1 MTELT
6 AAQRFFWLRQQAMP
20 SVPLNMAQVTDIEGP
35 LDREYF
41 LTELAEQT
49 RRMRMMQLRFEEGPD
64 GPRCVYD
71 PALHDHTEYVDVGD
85 QSDPRA
91 AACEIIDADLHRAVD
106 VTADRLARAIL
117 FRLGHHRH
125 LLYNRAH
132 HLTTDGVAT
141 RDNLLITLRR
151 CLTRDSSAPPVPV
164 ADLAAAPT
172 ADHAYQSSSRRARD
186 ADYWREALA
195 GRDPATSPA
204 HRSGGP
210 ASRNH
215 TVAAPIPMA
224 TMDTIR
230 ELITAIPTSLPTLI
244 ATAAAGYLSRRTGDA
259 DGALTLAVAA
269 RTTAALRATP
279 LPTINFVPLRAGV
292 GRRTEIHAAVRTT
305 ERAMLGALRHQR
317 YRFEDIVTE
326 HGDHTGGPVLNLML
340 FDREMR
346 FGETT
351 VRFSSVTT
359 GPAEDLAINVFPSGT
374 LAQSTDTGTFIVEI
388 EANPRRYDP
397 AEVTAFHDGLLAMLG
412 ALADALT
419 APGAARVIIDDLPLP
434 ARTPEVPGTESP
446 TDTMPDLIAAT
457 VARAGNGVAVDGS
470 LLGEPVVTFADLDG
484 RTADLAPR
492 LSALG
497 ARPGTRVVVLMRRG
511 VDQVIAWWAVARS
524 GATIVLI
531 DPAQPSARI
540 DRMLAT
546 ATPVLI
552 LATNTEHGARTGIP
566 SITLDDLAHVNPRA
580 GRLPAPHP
588 ADAAYIVFTSGS
600 TGEPKGVV
608 VPHTGP
614 AAIARDMRARFGTGD
629 LGYRADKDGA
639 RWLSVASPMFDM
651 AHFEMLVCA
660 ALGHT
665 LIPAAG
671 LDADLGRALLDHRIT
686 HLMAT
691 PTFLN
696 RIPAHTL
703 PETVSAIGEVLSPA
717 LAARITGGQTGPG
730 GGRRVFNTYGPA
742 EATLYATAAPITAD
756 VHLDRPVSIGRPV
769 PGMSALILDHR
780 LRPAPDG
787 VIGEL
792 YLCGPQLAQ
801 GYRSRP
807 GLTAT
812 RFLACPWR
820 DGVRMYRTGDLA
832 RHDPATGDLVFVGRA
847 DGQLSVR
854 GVRVEPA
861 EIENAA
867 TEVDGVGAAVVVAH
881 RAPDGDLALDIA
893 CVGTDAVPGD
903 DGLER
908 SVRAHL
914 IATLP
919 SVMWPRRVL
928 VLDRLPTGPTG
939 KIDRDA
945 VARVVAGI
953 ALHEPE
959 FVAATSDV
967 ECALGEI
974 VSDVLRVERVSMAA
988 AVIDLGGTSLTML
1001 EIMARLGTRVG
1012 RPLRIGELT
1021 PATTLAEIAARVGAG
1036 DLTAATAP
1044 ATTPVVT
1051 PVQHQIWALHRT
1063 DPADHVYH
1071 LAVRVE
1077 FAPGTATGPVTA
1089 DPMTADP
1096 VTADLVTSALTDLAL
1111 HHEALR
1117 RVFPARPD
1125 GTPTMR
1131 LLPTQAMVDAM
1142 PITRDTLNPSTV
1154 RSVVAAPFDLTVDP
1168 PWRAVLD
1175 DSRGAVSMVF
1185 VVHHI
1190 AVDGWSIPILVRDML
1205 IAVTARTRRRLPEFP
1220 GPGDFGSGRAVTDSD
1235 AGHSYWRE
1243 ALAGAPTRLAL
1254 PEARTTREGHTE
1266 AVHLERVIDAR
1277 LSVAATAQAAGAG
1290 ATLQALVRVAVAAVL
1305 AGVAGADDV
1314 VISVPTSGRSSS
1326 SDLER
1331 VGMFVRTVPVRARA
1345 LGSQTVAEALAGSVA
1360 ALQAGMR
1367 HADTAPAQ
1375 LADVVLAQAN
1385 TMDGTELG
1393 RDTGL
1398 SRRALIRSATP
1409 IRTGKARTALEFV
1422 VDESGDAL
1430 RLSLTVAPDRVD
1442 PDGAATLLD
1451 HVVGTL
1457 TRLALADPDTL
1468 VGSCTPSGH
1477 RVAPECPVAGTD
1489 PIHALL
1495 AHVGATP
1502 HAIAVTD
1509 ARTSMTYEQLSTRA
1523 FEMAMDLRR
1532 IGVRAGDR
1540 VALLLGRSAETV
1552 VAMVGTLMADAAYVP
1567 LDPEHPPART
1577 VELIAGTSPAA
1588 IVGDD
1593 LLIEPGPGLGTAPRR
1608 PGIAYVIHTSGSTG
1622 RPKGVAVSRT
1632 ALAAMLGAALDV
1644 VDATPADVWSATHSH
1659 TFDFS
1664 VWEIFG
1670 ALCSGGR
1677 VVIVDRPVSR
1687 DPVLLSATLH
1697 DCGVSILSQTPTAFA
1712 RLAAPDDPG
1721 ASNGSGSRLPALRC
1735 VVFGGEALQA
1745 PALHDWAQANPHV
1758 RLINMYGI
1766 TETTVHLTA
1775 ADVDTADA
1783 RSIIGTPFAGVGW
1796 SVRDRHLRPV
1806 PVGGLGELYVSG
1818 AQLADGYLH
1827 APALTASRFV
1837 ADPDGCGT
1845 RMYRTGDVVRLIAPD
1860 RLVYLGRSDDQ
1871 MQVRG
1876 HRVEPAEIAAAL
1888 VEAPGVREARVVIA
1902 GGPRPGDEQI
1912 LAFVID
1918 GTTADDDT
1926 TDDGTTAGE
1935 VSADER
1941 EAVLQRACATR
1952 LPGYLMPARIGV
1964 VERWPLTDN
1973 GKLDKHALIAGLP
1986 TITGTPVPLTAAQRR
2001 IAEVVA
2007 EIIGEPGPQA
2017 GGQASLE
2024 WGPQQWGPDVNFFS
2038 VGGNS
2043 LSAARLAARLSSPGT
2058 PVTVADILAAP
2069 TIAGLAE
2076 LIAADALTP
2085 RRRSRDG
2092 LWPAQH
2098 ALWDAHRGQPDSA
2111 AYHLALRLTVRAEA
2125 PVVRAALL
2133 DLADRHPMLR
2143 AVFPDRGDATPEV
2156 VILHADALAGNPP
2169 ITQRDTVPD
2178 TSQAAE
2184 IVNAPFDLTTRPA
2197 WRAVLADSPAGTGIV
2212 LVAHHIAVDGAS
2224 VPILLDDLHTALTA
2238 RLRGRS
2244 PRWVEQPDELQ
2255 VSVRDDDTDYWRT
2268 VLDGAPAHLAL
2279 PEPPRR
2285 HPEVEQP
2292 AVVHERRIDAATAA
2306 AVNEVVAGAGTT
2318 LYSALWVALAATLAA
2333 VTDSDD
2339 VVAAIPVALPGGPR
2353 VGMRATTVPVRWSA
2367 ATADHRPVATLSI
2380 DEALVHAHRTI
2391 ADAAAHAASA
2401 PATLPDVLL
2410 DHAAALPDSPGPLI
2424 TDITP
2429 INGGI
2434 TRTALEFTVRT
2445 VDDGALSVQVTA
2457 SPTRVEA
2464 AAVKPMLEYFVAALT
2479 ALTDS
2484 STRCVAECLPA
2495 GVLAQPTSVHPNV
2508 SAQSIDPVDAVR
2520 AMATR
2525 QPDAVAIVASGGV
2538 AIVDSED
2545 VLTYR
2550 DLWCRAE
2557 QVAEKLYAAGTRPGT
2572 TVVLALRRGSEA
2584 VVAALGVLA
2593 AGAVFAPVD
2602 PDLPP
2607 ARQRLLYRRIGPGA
2621 TIREGLEI
2629 SPAHSGTGPAVPG
2642 AAYVIHT
2649 SGSTGAPKGVV
2660 VDRTAMA
2667 AMLGASLSRLGC
2679 TGEMVGSWSHALSFD
2694 ASVWE
2699 MFGPLAAGGRVVV
2712 FSDDDV
2718 RDPARFAAGL
2728 TRHRVTHCAQ
2738 TPSAFARLTDSLAL
2752 QALAGTA
2759 DVSLASLRTVILAGE
2774 AVDPARLRGWA
2785 SAYPEVRLLTMYGP
2799 TETTVQVLCGEIDL
2813 DDDRPIIGTPLDGV
2827 HAEIR
2832 DRRGRR
2838 VPVGGRGEL
2847 HLSGPQLA
2855 MGYLG
2860 DPATTATRFV
2870 AGPDG
2875 TRHYRTGDRVRLLP
2889 DRRIAFLGRVDD
2901 QLKIRGFRIEPAEI
2915 VAALTAAPDV
2925 LDCRVLQDGVAS
2937 AARLVAAIRVGAAA
2951 QAVPSEAALISWC
2964 AQRLP
2969 AYAVPSRILV
2979 VDEWPQTANGK
2990 IDQTELLRKIHS
3002 SSGIGRQLT
3011 PREQMVAAAI
3021 RECLDSG
3028 DDPAASA
3035 PLDPDTDLVTLGI
3048 NSLTAARLAARL
3060 SLHGSRIGVT
3070 EVFSHP
3076 TIAGLAQ
3083 LLSTS
3088 PIVDDDAVPDP
3099 WEVEEESTDP
3109 DHPALTPEQ
3118 LDLWLRWHADP
3129 DQPGYVLAGIVGVPG
3144 TDAREIR
3151 RRVSELVRRH
3161 DGLRTGFPELDG
3173 VPYQRLWTDDE
3184 VDAYLGALDPL
3195 TDVDADEVLAEIA
3208 RRPIDLT
3215 ASLPWRA
3222 RLVDTSGGYRLVCV
3236 IHHIS
3241 ADGETARMLRREL
3254 TTGPPTDSARR
3265 LDYRQYSRWR
3275 QAMVR
3280 SHRDRLTGYWS
3291 RVFAEPIVPLT
3302 VTDMDLAAT
3311 GSGAT
3316 HHGRVVFP
3324 TELTTRIDRCA
3335 AAVGSTPFIVVHT
3348 AIAVVLTRQ
3357 AAAAER
3363 VMTAGGASE
3372 CTVGTAVSGRTDPR
3386 WSTVCGLFARAVPL
3400 RTRIEP
3406 DDTFATL
3413 LRRNTLGVLGAI
3425 DHSDLPLSEIAAIAD
3440 PERERAGRSL
3450 VDVVVGEIPPD
3461 LSVTGLDTTGLD
3473 TTGRTQA
3480 ALDIMLGRDGDRTY
3494 LVAACRDSVADC
3506 DRLDAL
3512 LTAITETLENGTAD
3526 PALPVRAL
3534 TRAPVPQP
3542 SVETPVISAHSRA
3555 PHTLAELLDRQPVPD
3570 ATRPAIID
3578 VTHSFPGYG
3587 EVLYHADVE
3596 RLVRILAWALRD
3608 RGLGPG
3614 DVVAKHLPRSCFDV
3628 IATMALAR
3636 VGAAFVNLDPADPPR
3651 RRERLIQRSGAR
3663 TILTLRADRPPRL
3676 PVRIAVVALDDP
3688 DLYRSRRV
3696 TEFEPR
3702 HRTRTLQLDDVAYLA
3717 FTSGTTGTPKG
3728 VEITHRGLAAWA
3740 LTTAERLGLDA
3751 TDRVMHTHTTA
3762 FDAHLMGVVP
3772 ARAVGACIVICP
3784 PEVMAGTEL
3793 ATEIIRLAVTV
3804 LMTTPSVLSTLDPA
3818 QVARL
3823 RHVVVGGEAL
3833 PRTLLSRWT
3842 SSVSVTN
3849 EYGPTETTVAISSAT
3864 YRQNTTGAVSIG
3876 TPVPNIEALVLDSS
3890 LQSVPDYTVGELYV
3904 AGAALARGYLAD
3916 TSTTA
3921 SRFVA
3926 RPFGDGD
3933 RMYRTGDLVHRR
3945 GDGSLVIHGRAD
3957 DQLKI
3962 RGVRMEAEEIN
3973 AVLAGLPGVAAAA
3986 SAVRTN
3992 RAGEPLLVSWVIP
4005 APGDRPR
4012 PERLREQARAV
4023 LPRTMVP
4030 SAIAVVDRFPTRPS
4044 GKIDHHRLPN
4054 PVAAQEPAPG
4064 AERMMPAN
4072 SVETRNE
4079 LLVAEVLAEVL
4090 ECEVAEVGSD
4100 TDFFALGGTSLSA
4113 ARVRS
4118 RLIARTSR
4126 DLDADVV
4133 FRARTVGELARRI
4146 DCAADLTGPIPH
4158 HAPRPEHLPLAYPQR
4173 RMWIHHRFDPEDTT
4187 YHIPLVLRIRGSYDP
4202 ARIVRAYRA
4211 VVGAHESLRTV
4222 FPDTGRGPEQRLTID
4237 VPDLVV
4243 QSVSTAAVRAAIAAE
4258 VARPFDLERE
4268 TAIRARLFV
4277 SGDDSD
4283 EGETGLGGGYL
4294 VLTLHHIAVDG
4305 WSMRILL
4312 DDLMTAYRT
4321 ELPAEAAPDY
4331 ADYTRWQ
4338 RDILGDPDDPTSRFT
4353 RDIAFWT
4360 TELGDA
4366 SAPVVLGPPGHTG
4379 GRVVRD
4385 IDAQVILALRERTSA
4400 LGTSVFHAVHG
4411 ALIAT
4416 LGRLTGE
4423 WDVVVGVPVHGRSA
4437 PQWERV
4443 VGMFVNTVAV
4453 RTRLQPGATVAD
4465 AVACAREAHLRVAG
4479 HQEVPYE
4486 SVVRAVCPNA
4496 RSTHDPLTSIL
4507 LVGQDVVPEPDAA
4520 MAGAGSEASGPSVAG
4535 AGSEAS
4541 GPSVAGA
4548 GSEVVRAEPVQVVP
4562 EREAAGHD
4570 LEVIVGDRDGAL
4582 VLTVVYSARV
4592 SARTANEV
4600 ADQLVDGLVG
4610 FAGAGGELVGEE
4622 TVGGTDTSESV
4633 AAAFAEIMA
4642 VDRASV
4648 RADTDFFD
4656 LGGTSLSAAR
4666 VASLLTREL
4675 GWTVSAKWLFDH
4687 PTVGEFAARLDRR
4700 IAETANDGEVRVAPD
4715 TEQSATEGG
4724 DVPLTGPQRRMWM
4737 AAELGKPGYHVPV
4750 LLPIPGGAGA
4760 GSKASGPNFP
4770 GTGSEA
4776 SGPNFPCVLDVRTA
4790 VRTLIGR
4797 HGALR
4802 TVYPMFDD
4810 GPRQRVLDTW
4820 EPTIDLLDA
4829 GAVGEMLATP
4839 FDSLATSPPVRVG
4852 LIASDEQTVSA
4863 VLVVAHHIALDGESA
4878 VVLQRELAALLS
4890 GPNHPGAGSEASG
4903 PNHPGAGSEAS
4914 GPNHPGAGS
4923 EASGPNH
4930 PGAGSAA
4937 SGPNCTGRT
4946 LAAAPSSAWV
4956 SRRLLA
4962 AESAARDRELAYWQ
4976 RVLADPPAPLVL
4988 DHLPHAEGG
4997 IVHTRRAL
5005 PAKLWPQLDVAAQS
5019 LRVSRFHLVHAALA
5033 WALAVQSG
5041 TDDVVVATTT
5051 SLRRDPDLSEVV
5063 GMLVATVVLRTRLD
5077 PRMTFAEWANRVRDD
5092 DIAALEHSW
5101 VPFDEVMREI
5111 GVTAGSAAPSLAE
5124 VALTVGADASDQTLL
5139 DPAAMGDVDESL
5151 TPMGDFALRV
5161 IVDDGMLL
5169 CAHRAQWAARA
5180 TVETL
5185 MARMEKALQVL
5196 VDEAET
5202 RMASVDLLLPDEQSL
5217 IEASAHGAPYTDPAT
5232 LGDMFAEPA
5241 THQQERIALDD
5252 GTTQLSYRHLDDWV
5266 AVTAHALRAR
5276 GIRSG
5281 ERVAILIERSV
5292 RQQVAFRAVTRIGAV
5307 PVPVDVAHPPAR
5319 IGAVLERTGAY
5330 PLYDNDVPPRPST
5343 SGASVTEVPVA
5354 RVSPASA
5361 AYVITTSGTTGT
5373 PNAVV
5378 VGHRG
5383 LRRLAT
5389 IAPIRSD
5396 DRVAAM
5402 VSVGFD
5408 PSIMEM
5414 VLPLAAAARLVV
5426 APAGI
5431 TAGTELTEWLVT
5443 QRITVFIATPSVLA
5457 TVDVERLTSVRLVFV
5472 GGEALSPSIARTWA
5486 ARCDLVN
5493 VYGPTEATVAATF
5506 APVRPDGAV
5515 RIGRPVDGTTVVV
5528 LDRWLRPVPPGVDG
5542 ELYLAG
5548 DTLAQG
5554 YLGDTALT
5562 SVRFVACPG
5571 GGRMYRTG
5579 DRVRLEGDGALTYVG
5594 RTDRQVKLRGQRV
5607 EPSEIEAVLMGAGAT
5622 QAAAVMRPG
5631 PAGPMLVAYVAGVGG
5646 AEAGR
5651 ACRQRLPRH
5660 MVPAQVIAVDEI
5672 ARTVTGK
5679 IDTSR
5684 LPDPAGP
5691 SSRGIDV
5698 ESCSAATDLER
5709 QVIAAFDAVLGCEPG
5724 VDDDFFALG
5733 GHSLLLLRLHAEIVD
5748 HTGLCPDLADLVA
5761 HPTPRGVAAALARV
5775 GTDQERVVDFDCA
5788 GHDPGRP
5795 LLWAV
5800 HGVSGMPTPFRPL
5813 AATSG
5818 HRVVGLQLPELL
5830 SGEMPGSMADIA
5842 RRHVDA
5848 IRSRQPSGPYRL
5860 IGWSIGGNLA
5870 HEIARQLTHLGER
5883 VELLVLMD
5891 ARTPDEL
5898 ALAPAQ
5904 EGTTTD
5910 VVVAERLRALIAA
5923 VRAHRTG
5930 RVDVDEV
5937 LYVAS
5942 AQTGDIS
5949 GWESLVSTTPRVAR
5963 LDVSH
5968 AELGEPDVMARV
5980 AQLVADRAADRGR

>member
-1 MTELT
+1 MTEKIQVTELT

-35 LDREYF
+35 LDRDHF
-41 LTELAEQT
+41 LTELAEQG
-49 RRMRMMQLRFEEGPD
+49 RRARVMQLRFEEGPR
-64 GPRCVYD
+64 GPVCIYD
-71 PALHDHTEYVDVGD
+71 PSLHDHVEYVDVGD
-85 QSDPRA
+85 RPDPHGA
-91 AACEIIDADLHRAVD
+91 VQEIIDADLHRAVD

-117 FRLGHHRH
+117 FRLSDHRH
-125 LLYNRAH
+125 QLYNRAH

-141 RDNLLITLRR
+141 RDNLVCALRR
-151 CLTRDSSAPPVPV
+151 CLSRDPSAPSVPI
-164 ADLAAAPT
+164 ADLSAAPA
-172 ADHAYQSSSRRARD
+172 ADDAYRISSRRARD
-186 ADYWREALA
+186 ADYWREVLA

-210 ASRNH
+210 ASHNH

-224 TMDTIR
+224 TMDAIR
-230 ELITAIPTSLPTLI
+230 ELITAMPTSLPTLI
-244 ATAAAGYLSRRTGDA
+244 VTAAAGYLSRRTGDA
-259 DGALTLAVAA
+259 DGALTFAVAA

-326 HGDHTGGPVLNLML
+326 HGDHSGGPVLNLML

-374 LAQSTDTGTFIVEI
+374 LAESTDTGTFVVEI

-419 APGAARVIIDDLPLP
+419 APGSARVIIDDLPLP
-434 ARTPEVPGTESP
+434 ARTPGVLGTESP
-446 TDTMPDLIAAT
+446 TDTLPDLIAAT
-457 VARAGNGVAVDGS
+457 VARAGNDVAVDGS
-470 LLGEPVVTFADLDG
+470 LLGEPAVTFADLDG

-511 VDQVIAWWAVARS
+511 VDQVVAWWAVARS

-531 DPAQPSARI
+531 DPAQPTARI

-546 ATPVLI
+546 AAPVLL
-552 LATNTEHGARTGIP
+552 LATSPEHGARAGIP
-566 SITLDDLAHVNPRA
+566 SLSLDDLADVDPRA

-588 ADAAYIVFTSGS
+588 FDAAYVVFTSGS

-614 AAIARDMRARFGTGD
+614 AVIARDMWARFGAGD
-629 LGYRADKDGA
+629 GIDVGA
-639 RWLSVASPMFDM
+639 RWLAVASPMFDM
-651 AHFEMLVCA
+651 AHFEMLACA

-691 PTFLN
+691 PTVLN
-696 RIPAHTL
+696 RIPLHTL
-703 PETVSAIGEVLSPA
+703 PRTVSAIGEALSPA
-717 LAARITGGQTGPG
+717 LAARITCRPPG
-730 GGRRVFNTYGPA
+730 ASGERRVFNTYGPA

-756 VHLDRPVSIGRPV
+756 VHLDRPVPIGRPV
-769 PGMSALILDHR
+769 PGMAALVLDHR
-780 LRPAPDG
+780 LRPVADG
-787 VIGEL
+787 IIGEL
-792 YLCGPQLAQ
+792 YLCGPQLAH
-801 GYRSRP
+801 GYRDRP

-820 DGVRMYRTGDLA
+820 DGSRMYRTGDLA
-832 RHDPATGDLVFVGRA
+832 RRDPTTGDLVFVGRS

-867 TEVDGVGAAVVVAH
+867 TEVDGVGAAVVVADH
-881 RAPDGDLALDIA
+881 APDGDLALDVA
-893 CVGTDAVPGD
+893 CVGTGAAPGG

-908 SVRAHL
+908 AVRAHL

-928 VLDRLPTGPTG
+928 MLDRLPTGPTG

-945 VARVVAGI
+945 VARTVAGI

-974 VSDVLRVERVSMAA
+974 VADVIRVERVSMAA
-988 AVIDLGGTSLTML
+988 SVIDLGGTSLTML
-1001 EIMARLGTRVG
+1001 EIMARLGARVG

-1021 PATTLAEIAARVGAG
+1021 PATTLAEIATRVGAG

-1044 ATTPVVT
+1044 ATAPVVT
-1051 PVQHQIWALHRT
+1051 PAQHQIWALNRSN
-1063 DPADHVYH
+1063 PADHVYH
-1071 LAVRVE
+1071 LAVQVE
-1077 FAPGTATGPVTA
+1077 FALGTGTEPVSADLVTA
-1089 DPMTADP
+1089 DL

-1111 HHEALR
+1111 HHDALR

-1142 PITRDTLNPSTV
+1142 PITREALSSSMV

-1175 DSRGAVSMVF
+1175 DSRGSVSMVF

-1205 IAVTARTRRRLPEFP
+1205 IAVTARTRHRLPEFP
-1220 GPGDFGSGRAVTDSD
+1220 GPGDFGGARPAADSD
-1235 AGHSYWRE
+1235 AGHSYWRDV
-1243 ALAGAPTRLAL
+1243 LAGAPTRLAL
-1254 PEARTTREGHTE
+1254 PEARAAGEVSTE
-1266 AVHLERVIDAR
+1266 AVHLERVVDAR
-1277 LSVAATAQAAGAG
+1277 LSAAATAQATGAG

-1305 AGVAGADDV
+1305 AGVVSDDDV
-1314 VISVPTSGRSSS
+1314 VISVPTSGRWSS

-1331 VGMFVRTVPVRARA
+1331 VGMFVRTVPVRAHA
-1345 LGSQTVAEALAGSVA
+1345 VASQTVAEALAGSVA

-1385 TMDGTELG
+1385 TMDGAELG

-1409 IRTGKARTALEFV
+1409 IRTGRARTALEFV
-1422 VDESGDAL
+1422 VDDSGEQL
-1430 RLSLTVAPDRVD
+1430 RLALTVAPDRVD
-1442 PDGAATLLD
+1442 PDGAGILLD
-1451 HVVGTL
+1451 HVVDTL
-1457 TRLALADPDTL
+1457 TRLALADPTTL
-1468 VGSCTPSGH
+1468 VGSCTPTG
-1477 RVAPECPVAGTD
+1477 RGVAPQCPVAGTD

-1532 IGVRAGDR
+1532 VGVRAGDR

-1577 VELIAGTSPAA
+1577 AELVAATSPAA
-1588 IVGDD
+1588 IVGDG

-1608 PGIAYVIHTSGSTG
+1608 PGIAYIIHTSGSTG

-1644 VDATPADVWSATHSH
+1644 IDATPADVWSATHSH

-1687 DPVLLSATLH
+1687 DPVLLSAILN

-1712 RLAAPDDPG
+1712 RLAAPDGPG
-1721 ASNGSGSRLPALRC
+1721 SSSSSGSRLPALRC

-1745 PALHDWAQANPHV
+1745 PALYDWAQANPRV

-1775 ADVDTADA
+1775 TDVDTNDA
-1783 RSIIGTPFAGVGW
+1783 RSLIGAPFAGVGW

-1818 AQLADGYLH
+1818 AQVADGYLH
-1827 APALTASRFV
+1827 APELTASRFV
-1837 ADPDGCGT
+1837 ADPDGFGT

-1860 RLVYLGRSDDQ
+1860 RLAYLGRSDDQ

-1902 GGPRPGDEQI
+1902 GGTQSGDEHI

-1918 GTTADDDT
+1918 DDT
-1926 TDDGTTAGE
+1926 IGAE
-1935 VSADER
+1935 VPVGER
-1941 EAVLQRACATR
+1941 ETFLLRACATR

-1973 GKLDKHALIAGLP
+1973 GKLDRQALIAGLP
-1986 TITGTPVPLTAAQRR
+1986 AVTGTAIPLTVAQRR
-2001 IAEVVA
+2001 VADLVA
-2007 EIIGEPGPQA
+2007 EIVGQPGPQGTGRGPHD
-2017 GGQASLE
+2017 GGPEQ
-2024 WGPQQWGPDVNFFS
+2024 WGPEQWGPEQWGPEHWGPDVNFFS

-2043 LSAARLAARLSSPGT
+2043 LSAARLAARLSGPGT
-2058 PVTVADILAAP
+2058 QVTVADILAAP
-2069 TIAGLAE
+2069 TIRGLTE
-2076 LIAADALTP
+2076 LVGADAHTSQVRP
-2085 RRRSRDG
+2085 RDV
-2092 LWPAQH
+2092 LWPAQRV
-2098 ALWDAHRGQPDSA
+2098 LWDAHRGQPDSA
-2111 AYHLALRLTVRAEA
+2111 AYHLALRLTVRAEV

-2143 AVFPDRGDATPEV
+2143 AVFPDRGDTTPEV
-2156 VILHADALAGNPP
+2156 VILHADALTGNPP

-2178 TSQAAE
+2178 TGQAAE

-2244 PRWVEQPDELQ
+2244 PRWPEQPDELQ
-2255 VSVRDDDTDYWRT
+2255 VSVCDDDTDYWRT
-2268 VLDGAPAHLAL
+2268 VLDGAAEHLAL

-2285 HPEVEQP
+2285 HPAAEKP
-2292 AVVHERRIDAATAA
+2292 AVVHERRINADTAA
-2306 AVNEVVAGAGTT
+2306 AINEVVAGAGTT

-2353 VGMRATTVPVRWSA
+2353 VGMRATTVPLRWSA
-2367 ATADHRPVATLSI
+2367 VTADRRPVVALPI

-2391 ADAAAHAASA
+2391 ADAATHAASA

-2429 INGGI
+2429 INVGI

-2445 VDDGALSVQVTA
+2445 VDEGALSVQVTA
-2457 SPTRVEA
+2457 SPARVDV
-2464 AAVKPMLEYFVAALT
+2464 AAVEPMLEYFVAALT

-2495 GVLAQPTSVHPNV
+2495 GVLAQPTAVHPNV

-2525 QPDAVAIVASGGV
+2525 QPDAVAIVASGAVSIV
-2538 AIVDSED
+2538 ASGDAALVDSDD

-2557 QVAEKLYAAGTRPGT
+2557 QVAEKLHAAGTRPGT

-2602 PDLPP
+2602 PNLPP

-2629 SPAHSGTGPAVPG
+2629 SPAHSGTGPEVPG

-2712 FSDDDV
+2712 FSEDDV

-2738 TPSAFARLTDSLAL
+2738 TPSAFARLTDPSVL
-2752 QALAGTA
+2752 QPLAGTA

-2774 AVDPARLRGWA
+2774 AVDPARLRAWA
-2785 SAYPEVRLLTMYGP
+2785 SAHPDVRLVTMYGP
-2799 TETTVQVLCGEIDL
+2799 TETTVQVLCGDIDL

-2832 DRRGRR
+2832 DRHGRA
-2838 VPVGGRGEL
+2838 VPLGGRGEL

-2855 MGYLG
+2855 IGYLG

-2937 AARLVAAIRVGAAA
+2937 AARLVAAVRVGAAA
-2951 QAVPSEAALISWC
+2951 QAVPTESTLISWC

-2969 AYAVPSRILV
+2969 TYAVPSRIVV
-2979 VDEWPQTANGK
+2979 VDDWPLTANGK
-2990 IDQTELLRKIHS
+2990 IDQTELLRKLHS

-3011 PREQMVAAAI
+3011 PREEVVAAAI

-3088 PIVDDDAVPDP
+3088 PIVDEDPVPDLG
-3099 WEVEEESTDP
+3099 EVEEESTDP

-3118 LDLWLRWHADP
+3118 LDLWLRWRADP
-3129 DQPGYVLAGIVGVPG
+3129 DHPGYVLAGLIPVPG

-3151 RRVSELVRRH
+3151 RRVAELVRRH
-3161 DGLRTGFPELDG
+3161 DCLRTGFPELDG

-3195 TDVDADEVLAEIA
+3195 TGVDADEVLAEIA

-3215 ASLPWRA
+3215 VSLPWRV
-3222 RLVDTSGGYRLVCV
+3222 RLVDTPGGYRLVCV

-3254 TTGPPTDSARR
+3254 TTGPPTDSTRR

-3316 HHGRVVFP
+3316 HRGRVRFS
-3324 TELTTRIDRCA
+3324 TELTARIDRCA

-3363 VMTAGGASE
+3363 VMTTGGASE

-3406 DDTFATL
+3406 DDSFATL

-3425 DHSDLPLSEIAAIAD
+3425 DHSDLPLAEIAAIAD

-3450 VDVVVGEIPPD
+3450 VDVVVGEVPPD
-3461 LSVTGLDTTGLD
+3461 LSVTGLDTTGLG
-3473 TTGRTQA
+3473 TTGSTQA

-3494 LVAACRDSVADC
+3494 LGAACRDSVADAG
-3506 DRLDAL
+3506 RLEAL
-3512 LTAITETLENGTAD
+3512 LTAITETLESGTAD

-3542 SVETPVISAHSRA
+3542 SVETPVISARMRA
-3555 PHTLAELLDRQPVPD
+3555 PQTLAELLDRQPVPD
-3570 ATRPAIID
+3570 AARPAIID
-3578 VTHSFPGYG
+3578 VTHRFPGYG
-3587 EVLYHADVE
+3587 EVLCHADVE

-3628 IATMALAR
+3628 VATMALAR

-3676 PVRIAVVALDDP
+3676 PVRMAVVALDDS

-3751 TDRVMHTHTTA
+3751 TDRAMHTHSTA

-3772 ARAVGACIVICP
+3772 TRAAGACIVICP

-3793 ATEIIRLAVTV
+3793 ATEITRSAVTV

-3864 YRQNTTGAVSIG
+3864 YRPDTTGAVSIG
-3876 TPVPNIEALVLDSS
+3876 TPVPDIEALVLDSS
-3890 LQSVPDYTVGELYV
+3890 LQAVPDYTVGELYV

-3921 SRFVA
+3921 LRFVA

-3973 AVLAGLPGVAAAA
+3973 AALAGLPGVAAAA

-4005 APGDRPR
+4005 APGDRPH
-4012 PERLREQARAV
+4012 PERLREQARTV

-4030 SAIAVVDRFPTRPS
+4030 AAIAVVDRFPTRPS
-4044 GKIDHHRLPN
+4044 GKIDHPRLPN

-4064 AERMMPAN
+4064 AERAGRMMPAK
-4072 SVETRNE
+4072 SVETRTE

-4090 ECEVAEVGSD
+4090 DCEVAEIGSD

-4146 DCAADLTGPIPH
+4146 GCAADLTGPIPH

-4187 YHIPLVLRIRGSYDP
+4187 YHIPLVLRIRGPYDP
-4202 ARIVRAYRA
+4202 GRIVRAYRA

-4222 FPDTGRGPEQRLTID
+4222 FPDTGRGPEQRLVTD
-4237 VPDLVV
+4237 VPDLVL
-4243 QSVSTAAVRAAIAAE
+4243 QSVSTAAVRDAIAAE

-4283 EGETGLGGGYL
+4283 EDDDGDEGETGLGAAHL

-4312 DDLMTAYRT
+4312 DDLMTAYRA
-4321 ELPAEAAPDY
+4321 ELPAESAPDY

-4338 RDILGDPDDPTSRFT
+4338 RDILGDPDDSTSRFT

-4366 SAPVVLGPPGHTG
+4366 DAPVVLPGPSGDSG

-4385 IDAQVILALRERTSA
+4385 VDAHVIAELREQTSA
-4400 LGTSVFHAVHG
+4400 LGASVFHAVHG
-4411 ALIAT
+4411 ALTAT

-4465 AVACAREAHLRVAG
+4465 AVACAREAHLRAAD

-4507 LVGQDVVPEPDAA
+4507 LVGQDVVPEPDAV
-4520 MAGAGSEASGPSVAG
+4520 VAG

-4541 GPSVAGA
+4541 GPNVAGA
-4548 GSEVVRAEPVQVVP
+4548 GSEAVRAEPVQVVP

-4600 ADQLVDGLVG
+4600 ADQLVDALVG
-4610 FAGAGGELVGEE
+4610 FAGADSGLVGEE

-4687 PTVGEFAARLDRR
+4687 PTVGELVARLDRR
-4700 IAETANDGEVRVAPD
+4700 IAEKANDGEVRVAPD
-4715 TEQSATEGG
+4715 TEQIATEGD

-4750 LLPIPGGAGA
+4750 LLPVPGGAGA
-4760 GSKASGPNFP
+4760 
-4770 GTGSEA
+4770 GSEA
-4776 SGPNFPCVLDVRTA
+4776 SGPNFPGAGSEASGPNCPGAGSEASGPNYPGVVDVRKA

-4797 HGALR
+4797 HAALR
-4802 TVYPMFDD
+4802 TVYPMSDD

-4820 EPTIDLLDA
+4820 EPAIDLLDA
-4829 GAVGEMLATP
+4829 GAIGDMLATP
-4839 FDSLATSPPVRVG
+4839 FDSLATSPPIRIG
-4852 LIASDEQTVSA
+4852 LIAPDGQAVSA

-4878 VVLQRELAALLS
+4878 VVLQRELAAQL
-4890 GPNHPGAGSEASG
+4890 
-4903 PNHPGAGSEAS
+4903 
-4914 GPNHPGAGS
+4914 
-4923 EASGPNH
+4923 
-4930 PGAGSAA
+4930 
-4937 SGPNCTGRT
+4937 TGVGLPAMSR
-4946 LAAAPSSAWV
+4946 AEQI
-4956 SRRLLA
+4956 SRRLLT
-4962 AESAARDRELAYWQ
+4962 AESAARDRELAYWH

-4988 DHLPHAEGG
+4988 DHLPHADGG
-4997 IVHTRRAL
+4997 IVHTRRTL
-5005 PAKLWPQLDVAAQS
+5005 PAGLWPQLDVAARS
-5019 LRVSRFHLVHAALA
+5019 LRASRFHLVHAALA

-5077 PRMTFAEWANRVRDD
+5077 PRMTCAEWVNRVRDD

-5111 GVTAGSAAPSLAE
+5111 GAAGGSVAPSLAE

-5139 DPAAMGDVDESL
+5139 DPAAIGDVDESL

-5185 MARMEKALQVL
+5185 MARMETALQVL

-5202 RMASVDLLLPDEQSL
+5202 RMASVDLLVPDEQWL

-5241 THQQERIALDD
+5241 THQPERIALDD

-5281 ERVAILIERSV
+5281 ARVAILIERSV

-5319 IGAVLERTGAY
+5319 IDAILERTGAY

-5402 VSVGFD
+5402 VSLGFD

-5426 APAGI
+5426 APAEI
-5431 TAGTELTEWLVT
+5431 TAGAELTEWLVT

-5457 TVDVERLTSVRLVFV
+5457 TVDAQQLTSVRLVFV
-5472 GGEALSPSIARTWA
+5472 GGEALSPSIARMWA
-5486 ARCDLVN
+5486 ARCELIN

-5506 APVRPDGAV
+5506 APVRPDGTV

-5548 DTLAQG
+5548 DALAQG

-5579 DRVRLEGDGALTYVG
+5579 DRARLEGDGALTYVG
-5594 RTDRQVKLRGQRV
+5594 RTDRQIKLRGQRV
-5607 EPSEIEAVLMGAGAT
+5607 EPAEIEAVLMGAGAT
-5622 QAAAVMRPG
+5622 QAAVLVRSG
-5631 PAGPMLVAYVAGVGG
+5631 PVGAMLVAYVVGVGD
-5646 AEAGR
+5646 AEVSR
-5651 ACRQRLPRH
+5651 ACRARLPRH

-5691 SSRGIDV
+5691 SSRDRRV
-5698 ESCSAATDLER
+5698 ESCSAASDLER

-5748 HTGLCPDLADLVA
+5748 HTGLRPDLADLVA

-5775 GTDQERVVDFDCA
+5775 GTDRERVVDFDCA
-5788 GHDPGRP
+5788 EHDSGLP

-5830 SGEMPGSMADIA
+5830 SGEMPGSMAEIA

-5848 IRSRQPSGPYRL
+5848 IRRRQLSGPYRL

-5870 HEIARQLTHLGER
+5870 HEIARQLTDLGER

-5904 EGTTTD
+5904 EGTTAD
-5910 VVVAERLRALIAA
+5910 VVIAERLRALIAA

>member
-71 PALHDHTEYVDVGD
+71 PALHDHTEFVDVGD
-85 QSDPRA
+85 RPDPRTA
-91 AACEIIDADLHRAVD
+91 AREIIDADLHRAVD
-106 VTADRLARAIL
+106 VTTDRLARAIL

-151 CLTRDSSAPPVPV
+151 CLTRGPSAPSVPV
-164 ADLAAAPT
+164 ADLAAAPA

-186 ADYWREALA
+186 ADYWREVLA

-230 ELITAIPTSLPTLI
+230 ELITAMPTSLPTLI

-292 GRRTEIHAAVRTT
+292 GRRAEIHAAVRTT

-359 GPAEDLAINVFPSGT
+359 GPAEDLAINVFPAGT
-374 LAQSTDTGTFIVEI
+374 LAESTDTGTFIVEI

-419 APGAARVIIDDLPLP
+419 APGSARVTMDDLPLP
-434 ARTPEVPGTESP
+434 ARTPAVPGTESP
-446 TDTMPDLIAAT
+446 TDTLPDLIAAT
-457 VARAGNGVAVDGS
+457 VARAGNDAAVDGS
-470 LLGEPVVTFADLDG
+470 LLGEPVMTFADLDT
-484 RTADLAPR
+484 RTADLARR

-531 DPAQPSARI
+531 DPAQPTARI

-546 ATPVLI
+546 AAPVLI
-552 LATNTEHGARTGIP
+552 LAATAEHGERNGIP
-566 SITLDDLAHVNPRA
+566 SLSLNDLAHVDPRA

-588 ADAAYIVFTSGS
+588 SDAAYIVFTSGS

-614 AAIARDMRARFGTGD
+614 AAIARDMWARFGAGD
-629 LGYRADKDGA
+629 GIDVGA
-639 RWLSVASPMFDM
+639 RWLAVASPTFDM
-651 AHFEMLVCA
+651 AHFEMLACA

-671 LDADLGRALLDHRIT
+671 LDDDLGRALLDHRIT

-691 PTFLN
+691 PTVLN
-696 RIPAHTL
+696 RIPACTL
-703 PETVSAIGEVLSPA
+703 PATVAAIGEALSPA
-717 LAARITGGQTGPG
+717 LAARITRRPPG
-730 GGRRVFNTYGPA
+730 ASGERRVFNTYGPA

-756 VHLDRPVSIGRPV
+756 VHLDRPVPIGRPV
-769 PGMSALILDHR
+769 TGMAALVLDHR
-780 LRPAPDG
+780 LRPVADG
-787 VIGEL
+787 IIGEL
-792 YLCGPQLAQ
+792 YLCGPQLAH
-801 GYRSRP
+801 GYRDRP

-820 DGVRMYRTGDLA
+820 DGARMYRTGDLA
-832 RHDPATGDLVFVGRA
+832 RRDPTTGDLVFVGRS

-867 TEVDGVGAAVVVAH
+867 TEVDGVSAAVVVAGH
-881 RAPDGDLALDIA
+881 APDGDLALDVA
-893 CVGTDAVPGD
+893 CVGTGAAPGG

-908 SVRAHL
+908 AVRAHL

-928 VLDRLPTGPTG
+928 MLDQLPTGPTG

-945 VARVVAGI
+945 VARAVSGI

-974 VSDVLRVERVSMAA
+974 VADVLRVERVSMAA
-988 AVIDLGGTSLTML
+988 SVIDLGGTSLTML
-1001 EIMARLGTRVG
+1001 EIMARLGARVG

-1021 PATTLAEIAARVGAG
+1021 PATTLAEIAARVDTG

-1044 ATTPVVT
+1044 ATAPVVT
-1051 PVQHQIWALHRT
+1051 PAQHQIWALNRS

-1077 FAPGTATGPVTA
+1077 FAPGTGTE
-1089 DPMTADP
+1089 P

-1111 HHEALR
+1111 HHDALR

-1125 GTPTMR
+1125 GTPTVR

-1142 PITRDTLNPSTV
+1142 PIARGTLSPSMV
-1154 RSVVAAPFDLTVDP
+1154 RAVVAAPFDLTVAP

-1205 IAVTARTRRRLPEFP
+1205 IAVTARTRHRLPEFP
-1220 GPGDFGSGRAVTDSD
+1220 GPGDFGGGRPVADSD
-1235 AGHSYWRE
+1235 AGHSYWRDV
-1243 ALAGAPTRLAL
+1243 LAGAPTRLAL
-1254 PEARTTREGHTE
+1254 PEARTVRDGYTE
-1266 AVHLERVIDAR
+1266 AVHLDRVVDAR
-1277 LSVAATAQAAGAG
+1277 LSAAATAQAAGAG
-1290 ATLQALVRVAVAAVL
+1290 VTLQALVRVAVAAVL
-1305 AGVAGADDV
+1305 AGVVGDDDV
-1314 VISVPTSGRSSS
+1314 VISVPTSGRWSS

-1331 VGMFVRTVPVRARA
+1331 VGMFVRTVPVRSRA
-1345 LGSQTVAEALAGSVA
+1345 VASQTVAEALAGSVA

-1393 RDTGL
+1393 REPVLPG
-1398 SRRALIRSATP
+1398 RAVIRSATP
-1409 IRTGKARTALEFV
+1409 IRTGRARTALEFV
-1422 VDESGDAL
+1422 VDDSGDQL
-1430 RLSLTVAPDRVD
+1430 RLALTVAPDRVD
-1442 PDGAATLLD
+1442 PDGAGILLD
-1451 HVVGTL
+1451 HVVDTL
-1457 TRLALADPDTL
+1457 TRLALADPATL
-1468 VGSCTPSGH
+1468 VGSCTPAG
-1477 RVAPECPVAGTD
+1477 RGVVAECPVAGTD

-1532 IGVRAGDR
+1532 VGVRAGDR
-1540 VALLLGRSAETV
+1540 VALLLGRGAETV

-1577 VELIAGTSPAA
+1577 AELIAATSPAA
-1588 IVGDD
+1588 IVGDG

-1687 DPVLLSATLH
+1687 DPVLLRAILN

-1712 RLAAPDDPG
+1712 RLATPDG
-1721 ASNGSGSRLPALRC
+1721 AGSSSSGGSRLPALRC

-1775 ADVDTADA
+1775 ADIDTTDA
-1783 RSIIGTPFAGVGW
+1783 RSIIGTPFTGVGW

-1837 ADPDGCGT
+1837 ADPDGCGA

-1902 GGPRPGDEQI
+1902 GGTQPGDEQI

-1918 GTTADDDT
+1918 DDT
-1926 TDDGTTAGE
+1926 TDSD
-1935 VSADER
+1935 VSAQER
-1941 EAVLQRACATR
+1941 EALLQRACATR
-1952 LPGYLMPARIGV
+1952 LPGYLMPTRIGV

-1973 GKLDKHALIAGLP
+1973 GKLDRHALIAGLP
-1986 TITGTPVPLTAAQRR
+1986 AVTGTPAPLTAAQRR
-2001 IAEVVA
+2001 VADLVA
-2007 EIIGEPGPQA
+2007 EIVGQPGPQA
-2017 GGQASLE
+2017 AGRATHGD
-2024 WGPQQWGPDVNFFS
+2024 GPELWGPDVNFFS

-2043 LSAARLAARLSSPGT
+2043 LSAARLAARLSGPDT
-2058 PVTVADILAAP
+2058 QVTVADILAAP
-2069 TIAGLAE
+2069 TIRGLTE
-2076 LIAADALTP
+2076 LVAADAHTP
-2085 RRRSRDG
+2085 SVRPRDV
-2092 LWPAQH
+2092 LWPAQR

-2111 AYHLALRLTVRAEA
+2111 AYHLALRVTVRAEV

-2143 AVFPDRGDATPEV
+2143 AVFPDRGDATPEIV
-2156 VILHADALAGNPP
+2156 VLHADALTGNPP

-2178 TSQAAE
+2178 AGQVTE
-2184 IVNAPFDLTTRPA
+2184 IVDAPFDLTTRPA

-2238 RLRGRS
+2238 RLCGRS
-2244 PRWVEQPDELQ
+2244 PRWTEQPDELQ
-2255 VSVRDDDTDYWRT
+2255 VSVRDDDTAYWRT
-2268 VLDGAPAHLAL
+2268 VLDGAPEHLAL

-2285 HPEVEQP
+2285 HPATEKP
-2292 AVVHERRIDAATAA
+2292 AVVHERRIDADTAA
-2306 AVNEVVAGAGTT
+2306 AVNDVVAGAGTT

-2333 VTDSDD
+2333 VTDFDD
-2339 VVAAIPVALPGGPR
+2339 VIAAIPVALPGGPR

-2367 ATADHRPVATLSI
+2367 VTADHRPVVALPI

-2391 ADAAAHAASA
+2391 ADAATHAASA

-2424 TDITP
+2424 TDIAP
-2429 INGGI
+2429 IDVGI

-2457 SPTRVEA
+2457 SPARVDA
-2464 AAVKPMLEYFVAALT
+2464 AAVEPMLEYFVAALT
-2479 ALTDS
+2479 ALTDA
-2484 STRCVAECLPA
+2484 STRCVAECLPSS
-2495 GVLAQPTSVHPNV
+2495 VLAQNTSVRPNV

-2525 QPDAVAIVASGGV
+2525 QPDDV
-2538 AIVDSED
+2538 AIVDSDEVAVVDSDD

-2557 QVAEKLYAAGTRPGT
+2557 QVAEKLHAAGTRPGT

-2629 SPAHSGTGPAVPG
+2629 SPAHSGTGPEVPG

-2649 SGSTGAPKGVV
+2649 SGSTGAPKGVI

-2738 TPSAFARLTDSLAL
+2738 TPSAFARLTDPSVL
-2752 QALAGTA
+2752 QPLAGTA

-2785 SAYPEVRLLTMYGP
+2785 SAHPDVRLVTMYGP

-2827 HAEIR
+2827 RAEVR
-2832 DRRGRR
+2832 DRHGRA
-2838 VPVGGRGEL
+2838 VPIGGRGEL

-2855 MGYLG
+2855 IGYLG

-2875 TRHYRTGDRVRLLP
+2875 TRHYCTGDRVRLLP

-2937 AARLVAAIRVGAAA
+2937 AARLVAAVRVGAAA
-2951 QAVPSEAALISWC
+2951 QAVPTESTLISWC

-2969 AYAVPSRILV
+2969 TYAVPSRIVV
-2979 VDEWPQTANGK
+2979 VDDWPLTVNGK
-2990 IDQTELLRKIHS
+2990 IDHTELLRKIHS

-3028 DDPAASA
+3028 EGPAASA

-3088 PIVDDDAVPDP
+3088 PIVDDDAVPDLG
-3099 WEVEEESTDP
+3099 EVEEESTDP

-3118 LDLWLRWHADP
+3118 LDLWLRWRADP
-3129 DQPGYVLAGIVGVPG
+3129 DHPGYVLAGIIPVPG

-3151 RRVSELVRRH
+3151 RQVAELVRRH
-3161 DGLRTGFPELDG
+3161 DCLRTGFPELDG

-3195 TDVDADEVLAEIA
+3195 TDVDAGEVLAEIA
-3208 RRPIDLT
+3208 RRPMDLT
-3215 ASLPWRA
+3215 VSLPWRV
-3222 RLVDTSGGYRLVCV
+3222 RLVDTPGGYRLVCV

-3254 TTGPPTDSARR
+3254 TTGPPTDSTRR
-3265 LDYRQYSRWR
+3265 RDYRQYSRWR
-3275 QAMVR
+3275 QAMAR

-3311 GSGAT
+3311 GPGAT
-3316 HHGRVVFP
+3316 HHGRVMFS
-3324 TELTTRIDRCA
+3324 TELTARIDRCA

-3363 VMTAGGASE
+3363 VMTTGGASE

-3406 DDTFATL
+3406 DDSFATL

-3425 DHSDLPLSEIAAIAD
+3425 DHSDLPLAEIAAIAD

-3450 VDVVVGEIPPD
+3450 VDVVVGEVPPD
-3461 LSVTGLDTTGLD
+3461 LGMTGLGTTGLGP
-3473 TTGRTQA
+3473 TGSTQA

-3494 LVAACRDSVADC
+3494 LGAACRDSVADSH
-3506 DRLDAL
+3506 RLDAL
-3512 LTAITETLENGTAD
+3512 LTAITETLVSGTAD

-3534 TRAPVPQP
+3534 TRASVPKP
-3542 SVETPVISAHSRA
+3542 SVKTPAISANTRA

-3578 VTHSFPGYG
+3578 VTHRFPGYG

-3740 LTTAERLGLDA
+3740 LTTAERLELDD

-3772 ARAVGACIVICP
+3772 ARASGACIVICP
-3784 PEVMAGTEL
+3784 PEVMAGAEL
-3793 ATEIIRLAVTV
+3793 ATEITRSAVTV
-3804 LMTTPSVLSTLDPA
+3804 LMTTPSVLSTLDPS
-3818 QVARL
+3818 QMARL

-3864 YRQNTTGAVSIG
+3864 YRHNTTGAVSIG
-3876 TPVPNIEALVLDSS
+3876 TPSPDTEALVLDSS
-3890 LQSVPDYTVGELYV
+3890 LQAVPDYTVGELYV

-3973 AVLAGLPGVAAAA
+3973 AALAGLPGVAAAA

-4012 PERLREQARAV
+4012 PERLREQARTV

-4030 SAIAVVDRFPTRPS
+4030 AAIAVVDRFPTRPS
-4044 GKIDHHRLPN
+4044 GKIDHPRLPN
-4054 PVAAQEPAPG
+4054 PVAAQEPVPG
-4064 AERMMPAN
+4064 AERAGRIVPAN
-4072 SVETRNE
+4072 TPVTTSTEQ
-4079 LLVAEVLAEVL
+4079 LVAEVLAEVL
-4090 ECEVAEVGSD
+4090 DCAGAEIGSD

-4118 RLIARTSR
+4118 RLIARTTR

-4146 DCAADLTGPIPH
+4146 DAAADLTGPIPH
-4158 HAPRPEHLPLAYPQR
+4158 RGPRPEYLPLAYPQR

-4187 YHIPLVLRIRGSYDP
+4187 YHIPLVLRIRGPYDP

-4222 FPDTGRGPEQRLTID
+4222 FPDTGRGPEQRLTTD
-4237 VPDLVV
+4237 VADLVV
-4243 QSVSTAAVRAAIAAE
+4243 EPVSIAAVRDAIAAE

-4283 EGETGLGGGYL
+4283 EGETDLGGAYL

-4321 ELPAEAAPDY
+4321 ELPAEPAPGY

-4338 RDILGDPDDPTSRFT
+4338 RDILGEPDDPTSRFT
-4353 RDIAFWT
+4353 RDIDFWT

-4366 SAPVVLGPPGHTG
+4366 GAPVVLPGLPGDSG

-4385 IDAQVILALRERTSA
+4385 VDAHVITALREQTSA
-4400 LGTSVFHAVHG
+4400 LGASVFHAVHG
-4411 ALIAT
+4411 ALTTT

-4465 AVACAREAHLRVAG
+4465 AVACAREAHLRIAD

-4486 SVVRAVCPNA
+4486 SVVRAVCPDA

-4507 LVGQDVVPEPDAA
+4507 LVGQDVVPEPDANVA
-4520 MAGAGSEASGPSVAG
+4520 GAGAGSEA
-4535 AGSEAS
+4535 
-4541 GPSVAGA
+4541 
-4548 GSEVVRAEPVQVVP
+4548 VRAEPVQVVP

-4592 SARTANEV
+4592 SDRTASAV
-4600 ADQLVDGLVG
+4600 ADALVDALVG
-4610 FAGAGGELVGEE
+4610 FAGAGRGLVGEE
-4622 TVGGTDTSESV
+4622 TVAGTDTSESV

-4666 VASLLTREL
+4666 VASLLTRQL

-4687 PTVGEFAARLDRR
+4687 PTVGELAARLDRR
-4700 IAETANDGEVRVAPD
+4700 IVEKANDGEVGVALD
-4715 TEQSATEGG
+4715 TEQIATEGG

-4760 GSKASGPNFP
+4760 GSEASGPNFP
-4770 GTGSEA
+4770 GAGSEA
-4776 SGPNFPCVLDVRTA
+4776 SGPNFPGAGSEASGPNFPGAGSEASGPNFPGVLDVRTA

-4797 HGALR
+4797 HAALC
-4802 TVYPMFDD
+4802 TVYPMSDD

-4852 LIASDEQTVSA
+4852 LIASEGQTVSA

-4878 VVLQRELAALLS
+4878 VVLQRDLAALLS
-4890 GPNHPGAGSEASG
+4890 GPNHPGAGSAASG
-4903 PNHPGAGSEAS
+4903 PK
-4914 GPNHPGAGS
+4914 
-4923 EASGPNH
+4923 H

-4937 SGPNCTGRT
+4937 SGPKHFGGT
-4946 LAAAPSSAWV
+4946 LAAAPSAARV
-4956 SRRLLA
+4956 AGRLLA

-4988 DHLPHAEGG
+4988 DHLPHAEGR

-5005 PAKLWPQLDVAAQS
+5005 PAELWPQLDAAARS

-5051 SLRRDPDLSEVV
+5051 SLRRDPDLSDVV

-5077 PRMTFAEWANRVRDD
+5077 PRMTCAEWVNRVRDD

-5111 GVTAGSAAPSLAE
+5111 GVTGGSVAPSLAE
-5124 VALTVGADASDQTLL
+5124 VALTVGADASDHTLL
-5139 DPAAMGDVDESL
+5139 DPATMGDVDESL

-5161 IVDDGMLL
+5161 IVEDGKLL
-5169 CAHRAQWAARA
+5169 CAHRAQWAAPA

-5185 MARMEKALQVL
+5185 MARMETALQFL
-5196 VDEAET
+5196 VDEAGT
-5202 RMASVDLLLPDEQSL
+5202 RMASVDLLLPDERTL

-5241 THQQERIALDD
+5241 AHQPDRIAIED
-5252 GTTQLSYRHLDDWV
+5252 GTTLLSYRHLDDWV

-5319 IGAVLERTGAY
+5319 IDAVLERTGAY
-5330 PLYDNDVPPRPST
+5330 PLYDNDVPLRPSI

-5389 IAPIRSD
+5389 IAPIRPD

-5414 VLPLAAAARLVV
+5414 VLPLAVAGRLVV
-5426 APAGI
+5426 TPAGI
-5431 TAGTELTEWLVT
+5431 TAGAELTEWLVT

-5457 TVDVERLTSVRLVFV
+5457 TLDAQRLTSVRLVFV
-5472 GGEALSPSIARTWA
+5472 GGEALSPSIANTWA

-5506 APVRPDGAV
+5506 APVRPDGTV
-5515 RIGRPVDGTTVVV
+5515 RIGRPVDGTSVVV

-5548 DTLAQG
+5548 DALAQG

-5562 SVRFVACPG
+5562 SARFVAYPG

-5594 RTDRQVKLRGQRV
+5594 RTDRQIKLRGQRV
-5607 EPSEIEAVLMGAGAT
+5607 EPAEIEAVLMGAGAT
-5622 QAAAVMRPG
+5622 QAAAVVRPG
-5631 PAGPMLVAYVAGVGG
+5631 PAGPMLVAYVVGVGG
-5646 AEAGR
+5646 AEAER

-5660 MVPAQVIAVDEI
+5660 MVPAQVIVVDEI

-5684 LPDPAGP
+5684 LPAPAG
-5691 SSRGIDV
+5691 SSSHERDSR
-5698 ESCSAATDLER
+5698 SCSAATDLER
-5709 QVIAAFDAVLGCEPG
+5709 KVISAFEAVLGCEPG

-5748 HTGLCPDLADLVA
+5748 HTGLRPDLADLVA
-5761 HPTPRGVAAALARV
+5761 RPTPRGVAAALARV
-5775 GTDQERVVDFDCA
+5775 GTHQERVVDFDCA
-5788 GHDPGRP
+5788 DNDPGLP

-5830 SGEMPGSMADIA
+5830 SGDMPDSMAEIA

-5848 IRSRQPSGPYRL
+5848 IRRRQPSGPYRL

-5870 HEIARQLTHLGER
+5870 HEIARQLTDLGER

-5898 ALAPAQ
+5898 AQAPAQ
-5904 EGTTTD
+5904 EGMTTD
-5910 VVVAERLRALIAA
+5910 VVVAERLRTLIAA

-5949 GWESLVSTTPRVAR
+5949 GWESLVSATPRVAR

-5980 AQLVADRAADRGR
+5980 AQLVADRAVARGH

>member
-1 MTELT
+1 MTEKIQVTELT

-71 PALHDHTEYVDVGD
+71 PALHDHTEFVDVGD
-85 QSDPRA
+85 RPDPRA
-91 AACEIIDADLHRAVD
+91 AAREIIDADLHRAVD
-106 VTADRLARAIL
+106 VTTDRLARAIL

-151 CLTRDSSAPPVPV
+151 CLTRGPSAPSVPV
-164 ADLAAAPT
+164 ADLAAAPA

-186 ADYWREALA
+186 ADYWREVLA

-230 ELITAIPTSLPTLI
+230 ELITAMPTSLPTLI

-292 GRRTEIHAAVRTT
+292 GRRAEIHAAVRTT

-359 GPAEDLAINVFPSGT
+359 GPAEDLAINVFPAGT
-374 LAQSTDTGTFIVEI
+374 LAESTDTGTFIVEI

-419 APGAARVIIDDLPLP
+419 APGSARVTMDDLPLP
-434 ARTPEVPGTESP
+434 ARTPAVPGTESP
-446 TDTMPDLIAAT
+446 TDTLPDLIAAT
-457 VARAGNGVAVDGS
+457 VARAGNDAAVDGS
-470 LLGEPVVTFADLDG
+470 LLGEPVMTFADLDT
-484 RTADLAPR
+484 RTADLARR

-531 DPAQPSARI
+531 DPAQPTARI

-546 ATPVLI
+546 AAPVLI
-552 LATNTEHGARTGIP
+552 LATSPDHGARTGIP
-566 SITLDDLAHVNPRA
+566 SRSLDDLADVAPHA

-588 ADAAYIVFTSGS
+588 TDAAYIVFTSGS

-614 AAIARDMRARFGTGD
+614 AAIARDMWARFGAGD
-629 LGYRADKDGA
+629 GIDVGA
-639 RWLSVASPMFDM
+639 RWLAVASPMFDM
-651 AHFEMLVCA
+651 AHFEMLACA

-671 LDADLGRALLDHRIT
+671 LDDDLGRALLHHRIT

-691 PTFLN
+691 PTVLN
-696 RIPAHTL
+696 RIPVHTL
-703 PETVSAIGEVLSPA
+703 PPTVAAIGEALSPA
-717 LAARITGGQTGPG
+717 LAARITRRPPG
-730 GGRRVFNTYGPA
+730 GGGARRVFNTYGPA

-756 VHLDRPVSIGRPV
+756 VHLDRPVPIGRPV
-769 PGMSALILDHR
+769 PGMAALVLDHR
-780 LRPAPDG
+780 LRPVADG
-787 VIGEL
+787 IIGEL
-792 YLCGPQLAQ
+792 YLCGPQLAH
-801 GYRSRP
+801 GYRDRP

-820 DGVRMYRTGDLA
+820 DGARMYRTGDLA
-832 RHDPATGDLVFVGRA
+832 RRDPTAGDLVFVGRA

-867 TEVDGVGAAVVVAH
+867 TEVDGVGAAVVVAGH
-881 RAPDGDLALDIA
+881 APDGDLALDVA
-893 CVGTDAVPGD
+893 CVGTGAAPGG

-908 SVRAHL
+908 AVRAHL

-928 VLDRLPTGPTG
+928 MLDQLPTGPTG

-945 VARVVAGI
+945 VARAVAGI

-974 VSDVLRVERVSMAA
+974 VADVLRVERVSMAA
-988 AVIDLGGTSLTML
+988 SVIDLGGTSLTML
-1001 EIMARLGTRVG
+1001 EIMARLGARVG

-1021 PATTLAEIAARVGAG
+1021 PATTLAEIAARVDTG

-1044 ATTPVVT
+1044 ATAPVVT
-1051 PVQHQIWALHRT
+1051 PAQHQIWALNRS

-1077 FAPGTATGPVTA
+1077 FAPGTGTEPVTA
-1089 DPMTADP
+1089 DLVTADL

-1111 HHEALR
+1111 HHDALR

-1125 GTPTMR
+1125 GTPTVR

-1142 PITRDTLNPSTV
+1142 PIARDTLSPSMV
-1154 RSVVAAPFDLTVDP
+1154 RAVVAAPFDLTVAP

-1205 IAVTARTRRRLPEFP
+1205 IAVTARTRHRLPEFP
-1220 GPGDFGSGRAVTDSD
+1220 GPGDFGGGRPVADSD
-1235 AGHSYWRE
+1235 AGHSYWRDV
-1243 ALAGAPTRLAL
+1243 LAGAPTRLAL
-1254 PEARTTREGHTE
+1254 PEARTAGEASTE
-1266 AVHLERVIDAR
+1266 AVHLERVVDAR
-1277 LSVAATAQAAGAG
+1277 LSAAATAQAAGAG

-1305 AGVAGADDV
+1305 AGVVGDDDV
-1314 VISVPTSGRSSS
+1314 VISVPTSGRWSS

-1331 VGMFVRTVPVRARA
+1331 VGMFVRTVPVRSRA
-1345 LGSQTVAEALAGSVA
+1345 VASQTVAEALAGSVA

-1385 TMDGTELG
+1385 TMDGAELG
-1393 RDTGL
+1393 REPVLPG
-1398 SRRALIRSATP
+1398 RAVIRSATP
-1409 IRTGKARTALEFV
+1409 IRTGRARTALEFV
-1422 VDESGDAL
+1422 VDDSGDQL
-1430 RLSLTVAPDRVD
+1430 RLALTVAPDRVD
-1442 PDGAATLLD
+1442 PDGAGILLD
-1451 HVVGTL
+1451 HVVDTL
-1457 TRLALADPDTL
+1457 TRLALADPATL
-1468 VGSCTPSGH
+1468 VGSCTPAG
-1477 RVAPECPVAGTD
+1477 RGVAAECPVSGTD

-1532 IGVRAGDR
+1532 VGVRAGDR
-1540 VALLLGRSAETV
+1540 VALLLGRGAETV

-1567 LDPEHPPART
+1567 LDPEHPPARIA
-1577 VELIAGTSPAA
+1577 ELVAATSPAA
-1588 IVGDD
+1588 IVGDG

-1622 RPKGVAVSRT
+1622 RPKGVAVPRT

-1687 DPVLLSATLH
+1687 DPVLLSAILN

-1712 RLAAPDDPG
+1712 RLAAPDG
-1721 ASNGSGSRLPALRC
+1721 AGSSSSSGSRLPALRC

-1745 PALHDWAQANPHV
+1745 PALHDWAQANPRV

-1775 ADVDTADA
+1775 ADVDTTDA

-1837 ADPDGCGT
+1837 ADPDGCGA
-1845 RMYRTGDVVRLIAPD
+1845 RLYRTGDVVRLIAPD

-1871 MQVRG
+1871 TQVRG

-1902 GGPRPGDEQI
+1902 GGTQPGDEQI

-1918 GTTADDDT
+1918 DDT
-1926 TDDGTTAGE
+1926 TDDTTADDTIGSG
-1935 VSADER
+1935 VSAEER
-1941 EAVLQRACATR
+1941 EALLQRACATR
-1952 LPGYLMPARIGV
+1952 LPGYLMPTRIGV

-1973 GKLDKHALIAGLP
+1973 GKLDRHALIAGLP
-1986 TITGTPVPLTAAQRR
+1986 AVTGTPAPLTAAQRR
-2001 IAEVVA
+2001 IADLVA
-2007 EIIGEPGPQA
+2007 EIVGQPGPQA
-2017 GGQASLE
+2017 AGRATNE
-2024 WGPQQWGPDVNFFS
+2024 DGPERWGPDVNFFS

-2043 LSAARLAARLSSPGT
+2043 LSAARLAARLSGPGT
-2058 PVTVADILAAP
+2058 QVTVADILAAP
-2069 TIAGLAE
+2069 TIRGLTE
-2076 LIAADALTP
+2076 LVAADTHTP
-2085 RRRSRDG
+2085 QVRSRDV
-2092 LWPAQH
+2092 LCPAQRV
-2098 ALWDAHRGQPDSA
+2098 LWDAHRGQPDSA
-2111 AYHLALRLTVRAEA
+2111 AYHLALRLTVRAEM

-2143 AVFPDRGDATPEV
+2143 AVFPDRGDATPEIV
-2156 VILHADALAGNPP
+2156 VLHADALTGNPP

-2178 TSQAAE
+2178 AGQVAE

-2244 PRWVEQPDELQ
+2244 PRWSEQRDELQ
-2255 VSVRDDDTDYWRT
+2255 ISVRDDDTDYWRT

-2285 HPEVEQP
+2285 HPAAEKP
-2292 AVVHERRIDAATAA
+2292 AVVHERRIDVDTAA
-2306 AVNEVVAGAGTT
+2306 AVDDVVAGAGTT

-2367 ATADHRPVATLSI
+2367 APAHRRPVVALPI
-2380 DEALVHAHRTI
+2380 DEALVYAHRTI
-2391 ADAAAHAASA
+2391 ADAATHAASV

-2429 INGGI
+2429 IDVGI

-2457 SPTRVEA
+2457 SPARVDA
-2464 AAVKPMLEYFVAALT
+2464 AAVEPMLEYFVAALT

-2525 QPDAVAIVASGGV
+2525 QPDAVAIVASGEV
-2538 AIVDSED
+2538 AVVDSDD

-2557 QVAEKLYAAGTRPGT
+2557 QVAEKLLAAGTRPGT

-2621 TIREGLEI
+2621 TIRDGLEI

-2679 TGEMVGSWSHALSFD
+2679 TGEMVGSWSHALAFD

-2738 TPSAFARLTDSLAL
+2738 TPSAFARLTDSSAL

-2785 SAYPEVRLLTMYGP
+2785 SAHPEVRLLTMYGP

-2813 DDDRPIIGTPLDGV
+2813 DDDRPIIGTPLDGA
-2827 HAEIR
+2827 HAEVC
-2832 DRRGRR
+2832 DRHGRA
-2838 VPVGGRGEL
+2838 VPLGGRGEL
-2847 HLSGPQLA
+2847 QLSGPQLA
-2855 MGYLG
+2855 LGYLG
-2860 DPATTATRFV
+2860 DPSTTATRFV

-2875 TRHYRTGDRVRLLP
+2875 IRRYRTGDRVRLLP

-2937 AARLVAAIRVGAAA
+2937 AARLVAAVRVGAAA
-2951 QAVPSEAALISWC
+2951 QAVPTESTLISWC

-2969 AYAVPSRILV
+2969 TYAVPSRIVV
-2979 VDEWPQTANGK
+2979 VDDWPLTVNGK
-2990 IDQTELLRKIHS
+2990 IDHTELLRKLHS
-3002 SSGIGRQLT
+3002 SSDISRQLT
-3011 PREQMVAAAI
+3011 SREEVVAAAI

-3028 DDPAASA
+3028 EGPAASE
-3035 PLDPDTDLVTLGI
+3035 PLNPDTDLVTLGI

-3088 PIVDDDAVPDP
+3088 PIVDDDAVPDLG
-3099 WEVEEESTDP
+3099 EVEEESTDP

-3118 LDLWLRWHADP
+3118 LDLWLRWRADP
-3129 DQPGYVLAGIVGVPG
+3129 DHPGYVLAGIIPVPG
-3144 TDAREIR
+3144 ADAREIR
-3151 RRVSELVRRH
+3151 RRVAELVRRH
-3161 DGLRTGFPELDG
+3161 DCLRTGFPELDG

-3195 TDVDADEVLAEIA
+3195 TGVDADEVLAEIA

-3215 ASLPWRA
+3215 VSLPWRV
-3222 RLVDTSGGYRLVCV
+3222 RLVDTPGGCRLVCV

-3254 TTGPPTDSARR
+3254 TTGPPTDSTRR

-3280 SHRDRLTGYWS
+3280 THRDRLTAYWS

-3316 HHGRVVFP
+3316 HHGRVMFS
-3324 TELTTRIDRCA
+3324 TELTARIDRCA

-3363 VMTAGGASE
+3363 VMTTGGASE

-3406 DDTFATL
+3406 DDSFATL

-3425 DHSDLPLSEIAAIAD
+3425 DHSDLPLAEIAAIAD

-3450 VDVVVGEIPPD
+3450 VDVVVGEVPPD
-3461 LSVTGLDTTGLD
+3461 PGITGLDTTGLG
-3473 TTGRTQA
+3473 TTGSTQA
-3480 ALDIMLGRDGDRTY
+3480 ALDILLGRDGGRTY
-3494 LVAACRDSVADC
+3494 LGAACRDSVADSH
-3506 DRLDAL
+3506 RLDAL
-3512 LTAITETLENGTAD
+3512 LTAITETLESGTAD

-3534 TRAPVPQP
+3534 TRASVPKP
-3542 SVETPVISAHSRA
+3542 SVKTPVISAHTRA

-3578 VTHSFPGYG
+3578 VTHRFPGYG
-3587 EVLYHADVE
+3587 EALCHADVE

-3676 PVRIAVVALDDP
+3676 PVKIAVVALDDP
-3688 DLYRSRRV
+3688 DLYRTRRV

-3772 ARAVGACIVICP
+3772 ARAAGACIVICP
-3784 PEVMAGTEL
+3784 PEVLAGTEL
-3793 ATEIIRLAVTV
+3793 ATEITRSAVTV
-3804 LMTTPSVLSTLDPA
+3804 VMTTPSVLSTLDPA

-3864 YRQNTTGAVSIG
+3864 YRQDTTGAVSIG

-3904 AGAALARGYLAD
+3904 GGSALARGYLAD

-3973 AVLAGLPGVAAAA
+3973 AALAGLPGVAAAA

-4023 LPRTMVP
+4023 LPRSMVP

-4044 GKIDHHRLPN
+4044 GKIDHPRLPN

-4064 AERMMPAN
+4064 ADRMMPAN
-4072 SVETRNE
+4072 SVDTRTE
-4079 LLVAEVLAEVL
+4079 LLVAEVLADVL
-4090 ECEVAEVGSD
+4090 ECEVAEIGSD

-4118 RLIARTSR
+4118 RLVGRTTR

-4146 DCAADLTGPIPH
+4146 DCAADLTGPLPH
-4158 HAPRPEHLPLAYPQR
+4158 HAPRPEYLPLAYPQR

-4187 YHIPLVLRIRGSYDP
+4187 YHIPLVLRIRGLFD
-4202 ARIVRAYRA
+4202 AERIVRAYRA

-4222 FPDTGRGPEQRLTID
+4222 FPDAGRGPEQRLATD

-4243 QSVSTAAVRAAIAAE
+4243 QSVSTAAVRDAIAAE

-4277 SGDDSD
+4277 SGDSD
-4283 EGETGLGGGYL
+4283 EGETGLGDAYL

-4305 WSMRILL
+4305 WSMRIVL

-4321 ELPAEAAPDY
+4321 ELPAEPAPDY

-4338 RDILGDPDDPTSRFT
+4338 HDILGDPDDPTSRFT

-4366 SAPVVLGPPGHTG
+4366 GAPVVLGPSGDSG

-4385 IDAQVILALRERTSA
+4385 VDAHVILALRERTSA
-4400 LGTSVFHAVHG
+4400 LGASVFHAVHG
-4411 ALIAT
+4411 ALTAT

-4465 AVACAREAHLRVAG
+4465 AVACAREAHLRVAD

-4507 LVGQDVVPEPDAA
+4507 LVGQDVVPEPDANMPGA
-4520 MAGAGSEASGPSVAG
+4520 GAGAGSEA
-4535 AGSEAS
+4535 
-4541 GPSVAGA
+4541 
-4548 GSEVVRAEPVQVVP
+4548 VRAEPVQVVP

-4592 SARTANEV
+4592 SDRTASAV
-4600 ADQLVDGLVG
+4600 ADALVDALVG
-4610 FAGAGGELVGEE
+4610 FAGAGRGLVGEE
-4622 TVGGTDTSESV
+4622 TVAGTDTSESV

-4687 PTVGEFAARLDRR
+4687 PTVGELAGRLDRR
-4700 IAETANDGEVRVAPD
+4700 IAEKANDGEVRVAPD
-4715 TEQSATEGG
+4715 AEQIATEGG

-4750 LLPIPGGAGA
+4750 LLPIPGGA
-4760 GSKASGPNFP
+4760 
-4770 GTGSEA
+4770 T
-4776 SGPNFPCVLDVRTA
+4776 VIDVRTA
-4790 VRTLIGR
+4790 LRTLIGR
-4797 HGALR
+4797 HAALR
-4802 TVYPMFDD
+4802 TVYPMSDD

-4820 EPTIDLLDA
+4820 EPAIDLLDA
-4829 GAVGEMLATP
+4829 SAVGEMLATP
-4839 FDSLATSPPVRVG
+4839 FDSLTASPPVRVG
-4852 LIASDEQTVSA
+4852 LVVSQEQTVSA

-4878 VVLQRELAALLS
+4878 VVLQRELDALI
-4890 GPNHPGAGSEASG
+4890 
-4903 PNHPGAGSEAS
+4903 
-4914 GPNHPGAGS
+4914 
-4923 EASGPNH
+4923 
-4930 PGAGSAA
+4930 
-4937 SGPNCTGRT
+4937 TGGV
-4946 LAAAPSSAWV
+4946 LPAAPSAARV
-4956 SRRLLA
+4956 SGRLLA

-4997 IVHTRRAL
+4997 IVRTRRAL
-5005 PAKLWPQLDVAAQS
+5005 PAGLWPQLDVVARS

-5063 GMLVATVVLRTRLD
+5063 GMLVATVVLRTRFD
-5077 PRMTFAEWANRVRDD
+5077 PRMTFAEWVNRVRDD

-5111 GVTAGSAAPSLAE
+5111 GVTGGSVAPSLAE
-5124 VALTVGADASDQTLL
+5124 VALTVGADASDHTLL
-5139 DPAAMGDVDESL
+5139 GPAAIGHADESL

-5161 IVDDGMLL
+5161 IVDEGMLL

-5180 TVETL
+5180 TIETL
-5185 MARMEKALQVL
+5185 MARMETALRLL

-5202 RMASVDLLLPDEQSL
+5202 RMASVDLLLPGEHAL

-5232 LGDMFAEPA
+5232 LGDMLAEPA
-5241 THQQERIALDD
+5241 THQPERIALDD

-5319 IGAVLERTGAY
+5319 IDAVLERTGAY

-5361 AYVITTSGTTGT
+5361 AYVITTSGTSGT

-5414 VLPLAAAARLVV
+5414 VLPLEAAARLVI

-5431 TAGTELTEWLVT
+5431 TAGTELTAWLVA

-5457 TVDVERLTSVRLVFV
+5457 TLDAQQLPSVRLVFA
-5472 GGEALSPSIARTWA
+5472 GGEALSSSIARTWA
-5486 ARCDLVN
+5486 ARCELIN

-5506 APVRPDGAV
+5506 APVRPDGTV

-5528 LDRWLRPVPPGVDG
+5528 LDRWLRPVPPSVDG

-5548 DTLAQG
+5548 DALAQG

-5562 SVRFVACPG
+5562 SARFVACPG

-5594 RTDRQVKLRGQRV
+5594 RTDRQIKLRGQRV
-5607 EPSEIEAVLMGAGAT
+5607 EPAEIEAVLMGAGAT
-5622 QAAAVMRPG
+5622 QAAVLVRPG

-5660 MVPAQVIAVDEI
+5660 MVPAQVVAVDEI

-5691 SSRGIDV
+5691 SLRDSGVENCSDV
-5698 ESCSAATDLER
+5698 TDLER

-5748 HTGLCPDLADLVA
+5748 HTGLRPDLADLVA
-5761 HPTPRGVAAALARV
+5761 HPTPREVAAALARV

-5788 GHDPGRP
+5788 DNDPGLP

-5818 HRVVGLQLPELL
+5818 HRVVGLQLHELL
-5830 SGEMPGSMADIA
+5830 SGEMPGSMAEIA

-5848 IRSRQPSGPYRL
+5848 IRRRQPSGPYRL

-5870 HEIARQLTHLGER
+5870 HEITRQLTDLGER

-5904 EGTTTD
+5904 EGTTAD
-5910 VVVAERLRALIAA
+5910 VVIAERLRALIAA

-5980 AQLVADRAADRGR
+5980 AQLIADRAVARGR